1 MPAQDFKCFTSK
13 PRSSRLFV
21 SNSTQLLRGL
31 AVLAALTLVGCNP
44 QCASRSGRL
53 VQRPVLIVNSEPIST
68 RVLSERLAQM
78 LRNRDPLS
86 VKDPQNLERSK
97 REVTNNLI
105 VETLTRQWAEKNQIQ
120 VSSEDLERRIT
131 SIRAEYKDEI
141 SFRRMLAEENL
152 AFEVWRESL
161 HRSLLEKKVFDAVT
175 AQVPEATEAELKA
188 LYQSNKDHFDRPP
201 RVRLRQILLEREED
215 AQRVLEELSRG
226 KKLEDLARQFSTA
239 PEASQG
245 GDTGWIEK
253 GSLDVFDVAFKM
265 GVGQRSKILKSPFGW
280 HIYEVLGKEG
290 ERKLKFD
297 QVREQLVREHR
308 EAAAQ
313 RLYRAWLE
321 EQIRMASVKVDETI
335 LSSIVI
341 STHSG
346 E

>member
-1 MPAQDFKCFTSK
+1 MPAQDFKFFTSK

-21 SNSTQLLRGL
+21 SASTQLSRGL
-31 AVLAALTLVGCNP
+31 AALALLVLVGCNP
-44 QCASRSGRL
+44 HCASRSGRL
-53 VQRPVLIVNSEPIST
+53 VQRPILIVNSEPIST
-68 RVLSERLAQM
+68 RVLSERLAQT

-86 VKDPQNLERSK
+86 VKDPKNLERSK

-105 VETLTRQWAEKNQIQ
+105 VETLTRQWAEKNQVQ
-120 VSSEDLERRIT
+120 VTAEELERRIT
-131 SIRAEYKDEI
+131 SIRAEYRDEI

-152 AFEVWRESL
+152 AFDVWRESL
-161 HRSLLEKKVFDAVT
+161 RRSLLEKKVFDTLT
-175 AQVPEATEAELKA
+175 AQVPEANEAELKA
-188 LYQSNKDHFDRPP
+188 LYQANKDHFDRPP

-215 AQRVLEELSRG
+215 AQRVQEELSRG

-290 ERKLKFD
+290 ERELKFD
-297 QVREQLVREHR
+297 QVREQLLREHR

-313 RLYRAWLE
+313 RLYRSWLE
-321 EQIRMASVKVDETI
+321 EQIRMASVKVDESI

-341 STHSG
+341 STHSD

>member
-1 MPAQDFKCFTSK
+1 MSQRNS
-13 PRSSRLFV
+13 RSVL
-21 SNSTQLLRGL
+21 TLG
-31 AVLAALTLVGCNP
+31 LAALGLIALVGCSP
-44 QCASRSGRL
+44 QCTSRSGRL

-68 RVLSERLAQM
+68 RVLSERLAQL

-105 VETLTRQWAEKNQIQ
+105 VETLTRQWAEKNKIQ
-120 VSSEDLERRIT
+120 VSPEDLDRRIT

-152 AFEVWRESL
+152 AFDIWRDSL
-161 HRSLLEKKVFDAVT
+161 QRSLLEKKVFEAVT
-175 AQVPEATEAELKA
+175 AQTPAATEIELKE
-188 LYQSNKDHFDRPP
+188 LFQNNKAHFDRPP

-215 AQRVLEELSRG
+215 AQRIMEELLKG
-226 KKLEDLARQFSTA
+226 KKLEDLARQFSIA
-239 PEASQG
+239 PEAPQG

-253 GSLDVFDVAFKM
+253 GSLDVFDMAFKM
-265 GVGQRSKILKSPFGW
+265 GIGQRSKILKSPFGW
-280 HIYEVLGKEG
+280 HIYEVLAKEG

-297 QVREQLVREHR
+297 QVREQLIREHR

-313 RLYRAWLE
+313 RLYRTWLE
-321 EQIRMASVKVDETI
+321 EQIRSASVKIDETI

-341 STHSG
+341 STDSG